1 MCGIVGALSRQPA
14 ISFEK
19 ETYSALEKISSRGP
33 DYQGFFGI
41 KDGSLGHRR
50 LSIIDTTSCAHQPMH
65 DDSGRYTIVFNGEI
79 YNFKIIR
86 KELEQKGYTFESS
99 GDTEVLLKGY
109 LEYGEEIIHRLNGFF
124 AFVIYDSKEKSVL
137 AVRDRFGIKPF
148 FYSLNDEGFFFAS
161 ELKALQC
168 YPINKNIDY
177 NSVAQYLHF
186 NYIPSPHSIF
196 KDVKKLAP
204 GHLMH
209 YKSGELTISQWYSL
223 EKKNSEPFT
232 GTYTEACS
240 RLETLLDQS
249 VQRRMISDVPLGSFL
264 SGGIDSSVI
273 ATLARRHTNHLETFS
288 IGYKDNPYF
297 DETHYA
303 IQVANQ
309 ISTDHTI
316 FKLSDEDLFEH
327 LFQVLDYMDEPFA
340 DSSALPVYILSHL
353 TKKKVSVAL
362 SGDGADEIFTGYN
375 KHKAEWMILNRGGR
389 EELVTALAPLWKAL
403 PKSRNNVVFDKI
415 RQLDKF
421 AKSAA
426 LSPRERYWLMAG
438 FTTLSV
444 QKKLLKKQI
453 NTNESVKRQKE
464 ILQYIGKTGT
474 IDDVLRT
481 DLSLVLPGDMLTKVD
496 SMSMANSLEVRVPF
510 LDHDVVEFAFS
521 LPHEYKITSTIRKR
535 ILQDTFRDILPDAL
549 YNRPKRGFE
558 VPLLQW
564 LQTGLRSLIEDDLL
578 HPTFVEEQGIFNVEE
593 TERLKKQLISNNP
606 GDAHAR
612 VWGLLV
618 FQYWWKK
625 NIL

>member
-1 MCGIVGALSRQPA
+1 MCGIAGAFSKEP
-14 ISFEK
+14 SVTFEK
-19 ETYSALEKISSRGP
+19 ETYNALAKISSRGP
-33 DYQGFFGI
+33 DHQGFFGI

-50 LSIIDTTSCAHQPMH
+50 LSIIDTTACAHQPMH

-79 YNFKIIR
+79 YNFRLIR

-109 LEYGEEIIHRLNGFF
+109 LEYGEDIINRLNGFF
-124 AFVIYDSKEKSVL
+124 AFVIYDKEKESAI

-148 FYSLNDEGFFFAS
+148 YYSLNNKGFFFAS

-168 YPINKNIDY
+168 YPINKDIDY
-177 NSVAQYLHF
+177 NSVAQYLHL
-186 NYIPSPHSIF
+186 NYIPSPNTIF
-196 KDVKKLAP
+196 TDVKKLAP
-204 GHLMH
+204 GHMMH
-209 YKSGELTISQWYSL
+209 YKAGELTISQWYNL
-223 EKKNSEPFT
+223 EENIQKPFT
-232 GTYTEACS
+232 GTYAEACKQ
-240 RLETLLDQS
+240 LEELLDQS

-273 ATLARRHTNHLETFS
+273 ATLARRHTDALETFS

-327 LFQVLDYMDEPFA
+327 LFHVLDYMDEPFA

-353 TKKKVSVAL
+353 TKKKVTVAL

-375 KHKAEWMILNRGGR
+375 KHKAEWMMLNRGAR
-389 EELVTALAPLWKAL
+389 AETVTALGPLWKAL
-403 PKSRNNVVFDKI
+403 PKSRNNVVFDKV

-421 AKSAA
+421 ASAAA
-426 LSPRERYWLMAG
+426 LSPKDRYWLMAG
-438 FTTLSV
+438 FTKNESKH
-444 QKKLLKKQI
+444 QLLKKPVAV
-453 NTNESVKRQKE
+453 NELEERQKE
-464 ILQYIGKTGT
+464 ILKHIGKTGT

-481 DLSLVLPGDMLTKVD
+481 DLSLVLPNDMLTKVD

-521 LPHEYKITSTIRKR
+521 LPQEYKINSTIRKR

-558 VPLLQW
+558 VPLLHW
-564 LQTGLRSLIEDDLL
+564 LQTGLRSLIEEDLL
-578 HPTFVEEQGIFNVEE
+578 HPAFVEEQGIFNVNE
-593 TERLKKQLISNNP
+593 TERLKKQLFSNNP